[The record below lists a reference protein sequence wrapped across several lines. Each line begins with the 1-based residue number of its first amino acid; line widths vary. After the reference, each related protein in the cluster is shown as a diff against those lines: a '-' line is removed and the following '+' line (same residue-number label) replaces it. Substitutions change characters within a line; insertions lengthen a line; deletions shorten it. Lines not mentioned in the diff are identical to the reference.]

1 MGKRAI
7 QPTNNDHL
15 DLREG
20 FHKIRT
26 VKRRPDQ

>member
-7 QPTNNDHL
+7 QSTNNDRL

-20 FHKIRT
+20 FHEAPNRQAQA
-26 VKRRPDQ
+26 DQ